1 MSNKVTGFFFV
12 FIGCIVVGIY
22 ISDLYGWTDQA
33 EWFMILSDYI
43 SRLYEYVKDYIPIFL
58 LLLGLF
64 VLIRMII
71 LSFAMGKNKTTFKP
85 KPQKLL
91 HPAETAVGR
100 TTDDA
105 SISKEKE
112 KDRNETIRE
121 LHQQQIIKRRQQVME
136 CVIDY
141 VELTM
146 APYMKS
152 DELHT
157 LCDNIK
163 NWDVSKEFALS
174 PTITNGQLSTLDL
187 RHLAW
192 NIGERFKW
200 NGEERAIFIKRTFP
214 YEFRDLEIKSIRRNL
229 RQQGSCNIPLDIP
242 EKGNYKFHIS
252 PEQLI

>member
-12 FIGCIVVGIY
+12 LIGCIVIGIY
-22 ISDLYGWTDQA
+22 ISDLYGWIDQI
-33 EWFMILSDYI
+33 EWYVISSDYI
-43 SRLYEYVKDYIPIFL
+43 SRLYEYVKGYIPIFL

-71 LSFAMGKNKTTFKP
+71 ISFTMGKNKMTFKP
-85 KPQKLL
+85 KPQQQL
-91 HPAETAVGR
+91 HPADNAVGR
-100 TTDDA
+100 ATDDA
-105 SISKEKE
+105 RISNE
-112 KDRNETIRE
+112 KDKNDIIRE

-146 APYMKS
+146 APYMNT

-163 NWDVSKEFALS
+163 NWDVSKEFDLS

-200 NGEERAIFIKRTFP
+200 NGEERATFIKRIFP

-229 RQQGSCNIPLDIP
+229 RQQGSCTIPLDIP

-252 PEQLI
+252 SEQLL

>member
-12 FIGCIVVGIY
+12 LIGCIVIGIY
-22 ISDLYGWTDQA
+22 ISDLYGWIDQI
-33 EWFMILSDYI
+33 EWFVISSDYI
-43 SRLYEYVKDYIPIFL
+43 SRLYENVKGYIPIIL
-58 LLLGLF
+58 LILGLF

-71 LSFAMGKNKTTFKP
+71 ISFAMGKNNMTFKP
-85 KPQKLL
+85 KPKQLL
-91 HPAETAVGR
+91 HPTDTAVGR

-105 SISKEKE
+105 PISKE

-200 NGEERAIFIKRTFP
+200 NGEERATFIKRTFP

-229 RQQGSCNIPLDIP
+229 RQQGSCAIPLDIP
-242 EKGNYKFHIS
+242 EKGDYKFHIS
-252 PEQLI
+252 SEQLL

>member
-12 FIGCIVVGIY
+12 LIGCIVIGIY
-22 ISDLYGWTDQA
+22 ISDLYGWIDQT
-33 EWFMILSDYI
+33 EWFVISSDYI

-71 LSFAMGKNKTTFKP
+71 ISFTMGKNKTTFKP
-85 KPQKLL
+85 KPQQQL
-91 HPAETAVGR
+91 HPADTAIGR
-100 TTDDA
+100 ATDDTP
-105 SISKEKE
+105 ISNE
-112 KDRNETIRE
+112 KDKNDIIRE

-146 APYMKS
+146 APYMIT

-163 NWDVSKEFALS
+163 NWDVSKEFDLS

-200 NGEERAIFIKRTFP
+200 NGEERATFIKRTFP

-229 RQQGSCNIPLDIP
+229 RQQGSCAIPLDIP
-242 EKGNYKFHIS
+242 EKGDYKFHIS
-252 PEQLI
+252 SEQLL

>member
-12 FIGCIVVGIY
+12 LIGCIVIGIY
-22 ISDLYGWTDQA
+22 ISDLYGWIDHVK
-33 EWFMILSDYI
+33 WFMISSDYI
-43 SRLYEYVKDYIPIFL
+43 SRLYEYVKDYIPIIL
-58 LLLGLF
+58 LILGLF

-71 LSFAMGKNKTTFKP
+71 ISFAMGKNNMTFKP
-85 KPQKLL
+85 KPKQLL
-91 HPAETAVGR
+91 HPTDIAVDR

-105 SISKEKE
+105 PISKE

-200 NGEERAIFIKRTFP
+200 NGEERATFIKRTFP

-229 RQQGSCNIPLDIP
+229 RQQGTCTIPLDIP

-252 PEQLI
+252 SEQLL

>member
-12 FIGCIVVGIY
+12 LIGCIVIGIY
-22 ISDLYGWTDQA
+22 ISDLYGWIDQI
-33 EWFMILSDYI
+33 EWFVISSDYI
-43 SRLYEYVKDYIPIFL
+43 SRLYENVKGYIPIIL
-58 LLLGLF
+58 LILGLF

-71 LSFAMGKNKTTFKP
+71 ISFAMGKNNMTFKP
-85 KPQKLL
+85 KPKQLL
-91 HPAETAVGR
+91 HPTDTAVGR

-105 SISKEKE
+105 PISKE

-121 LHQQQIIKRRQQVME
+121 LHQQQIIKRRKQVME

-200 NGEERAIFIKRTFP
+200 NGEERATFIKRTFP

-229 RQQGSCNIPLDIP
+229 RQQGSCAIPLDIP
-242 EKGNYKFHIS
+242 EKGDYKFHIS
-252 PEQLI
+252 SEQLL

>member
-12 FIGCIVVGIY
+12 LIGCIVIGIY
-22 ISDLYGWTDQA
+22 ISDLYGWIDQI
-33 EWFMILSDYI
+33 EWFVISSDYI
-43 SRLYEYVKDYIPIFL
+43 SRLYENVKGYIPIIL
-58 LLLGLF
+58 LILGLF

-71 LSFAMGKNKTTFKP
+71 ISFAMGKNNMTFKP
-85 KPQKLL
+85 KPKQLL
-91 HPAETAVGR
+91 HPTDTAVGR

-105 SISKEKE
+105 PISKE

-121 LHQQQIIKRRQQVME
+121 LHQQQIIKRRKQVME

-174 PTITNGQLSTLDL
+174 PTITNSQLSTLDL

-200 NGEERAIFIKRTFP
+200 NGEERATFIKRTFP

-229 RQQGSCNIPLDIP
+229 RQQGSCAIPLDIP
-242 EKGNYKFHIS
+242 EKGDYKFHIS
-252 PEQLI
+252 SEQLL

>member
-1 MSNKVTGFFFV
+1 MSNKVTVFFFV

-22 ISDLYGWTDQA
+22 ISDLYGWIEQA
-33 EWFMILSDYI
+33 EWFVISSDYI
-43 SRLYEYVKDYIPIFL
+43 NRQYEYVKGYIPIFL
-58 LLLGLF
+58 PLLGLF

-71 LSFAMGKNKTTFKP
+71 ISFAMGKNKMNLKP
-85 KPQKLL
+85 KPQKQL
-91 HPAETAVGR
+91 HPAGTAVSR
-100 TTDDA
+100 ATDDA
-105 SISKEKE
+105 PISIEKE
-112 KDRNETIRE
+112 KDRNKTIRE
-121 LHQQQIIKRRQQVME
+121 LHQQQIIKRKLLVMD

-146 APYMKS
+146 APYMKT

-163 NWDVSKEFALS
+163 NWDVSKEFAPS

-214 YEFRDLEIKSIRRNL
+214 YEFRNLEIKSIRRNL
-229 RQQGSCNIPLDIP
+229 RQQGSCTIPLDIP
-242 EKGNYKFHIS
+242 EKGNYKFQIS
-252 PEQLI
+252 PEQLL

>member
-22 ISDLYGWTDQA
+22 LSDLNGWTDQA
-33 EWFMILSDYI
+33 EWFVISSDYI
-43 SRLYEYVKDYIPIFL
+43 NRQYEYVKGYIPILL

-64 VLIRMII
+64 VLIRMISI
-71 LSFAMGKNKTTFKP
+71 SFAMGKNKMNFKP
-85 KPQKLL
+85 KPPKQL
-91 HPAETAVGR
+91 HPADTAVGKA
-100 TTDDA
+100 TDDA
-105 SISKEKE
+105 TISTEKE

-163 NWDVSKEFALS
+163 NWDVSKEFDLS

-200 NGEERAIFIKRTFP
+200 NGEERATFIKRTFP

-229 RQQGSCNIPLDIP
+229 RQQGTCTIPLDIP

-252 PEQLI
+252 SEQLL